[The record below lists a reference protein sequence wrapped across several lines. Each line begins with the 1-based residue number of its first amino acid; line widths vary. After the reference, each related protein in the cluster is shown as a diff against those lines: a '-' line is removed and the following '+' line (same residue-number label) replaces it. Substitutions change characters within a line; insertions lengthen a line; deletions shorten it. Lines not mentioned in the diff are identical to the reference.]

1 MPYSL
6 YATTSYSLYVTTSY
20 SVYVTTSYS
29 LYVTTSCSFNAN
41 SYFSLNINTP
51 PHIENTTCGG
61 VIISWYARV
70 NDERLRKH
78 YKLFLSSVLACLFHF
93 LILFLLSLGK
103 NGSNLLVNLLH
114 FSAHLLAGRAFAWI
128 ALRLGFGVL
137 CLCQLRLSKIPQE
150 WNTAEQ
156 KAKTDTMASTS
167 TRSCNLTRWWS

>member
-61 VIISWYARV
+61 VIISLYA
-70 NDERLRKH
+70 
-78 YKLFLSSVLACLFHF
+78 LAVAVQ
-93 LILFLLSLGK
+93 
-103 NGSNLLVNLLH
+103 LVKTYQVFQLVVV
-114 FSAHLLAGRAFAWI
+114 GRQTCA
-128 ALRLGFGVL
+128 
-137 CLCQLRLSKIPQE
+137 
-150 WNTAEQ
+150 
-156 KAKTDTMASTS
+156 
-167 TRSCNLTRWWS
+167 

>member
-20 SVYVTTSYS
+20 S

-41 SYFSLNINTP
+41 SHFSFNINMP
-51 PHIENTTCGG
+51 PHIENTICGG

-156 KAKTDTMASTS
+156 KAKTDAMASTS

>member
-41 SYFSLNINTP
+41 SHFSLNINTP

-61 VIISWYARV
+61 VIS
-70 NDERLRKH
+70 
-78 YKLFLSSVLACLFHF
+78 KLLLSSVLACLFHF

-103 NGSNLLVNLLH
+103 NGSNLLVNLLK
-114 FSAHLLAGRAFAWI
+114 FSAHLLAGRAFA
-128 ALRLGFGVL
+128 
-137 CLCQLRLSKIPQE
+137 
-150 WNTAEQ
+150 
-156 KAKTDTMASTS
+156 
-167 TRSCNLTRWWS
+167 